1 MAVPHRELCAC
12 RIGRYAHQATISG
25 PGVMRR
31 LRLRKGQTAVE
42 YLLVTASLL
51 FVFVMM
57 YKALQYS
64 LANQFRRGG
73 VVIIRMY
80 KEDPW

>member
-1 MAVPHRELCAC
+1 MPENGELTVLLPGGVPEAP
-12 RIGRYAHQATISG
+12 AQKPAA
-25 PGVMRR
+25 RR
-31 LRLRKGQTAVE
+31 RGQTAVE

-57 YKALQYS
+57 YKALQYALS
-64 LANQFRRGG
+64 NQFKRGG
-73 VVIIRMY
+73 LVIIRMY